1 MKRIWILSAII
12 MIVIT
17 SYQIST
23 TYAKFVTEINT
34 QTQRNVGAWVVKV
47 NDTNISNGVANQEFN
62 INQLLYDGNGNV
74 VPGKLAP
81 GLEGYFDLVIDVT
94 DTSVAVRYDIEIDF
108 GLLNIDDDIKFT
120 SIKRIVDGIEK
131 EEGITRTDETKYSG
145 TISLDEITNDK
156 IVTIRFYLKW
166 FEDETEEGNEGD
178 STIGTTWVR
187 TIDIPVNIEVS
198 QYFGEEIEEYVEPD
212 EEQNGG

>member
-156 IVTIRFYLKW
+156 NNLIIFC
-166 FEDETEEGNEGD
+166 F
-178 STIGTTWVR
+178 
-187 TIDIPVNIEVS
+187 IES
-198 QYFGEEIEEYVEPD
+198 RH
-212 EEQNGG
+212 